1 MAYNKRNESLKIELI
16 SLFGDQDKVY
26 TVGKYFHQ
34 MYINIDD
41 ILKTWDGSHQTS
53 DVAPTIFYKTLYKII
68 YFAMHDELEEDN
80 FRSFLRTQMYKRTY
94 PQLLRKENSKW
105 WDDIQTEKTI
115 ESRKTIFWRAFYKA
129 IDKPDK
135 AIQSFENAIAI
146 KPDYAE
152 AHNNLGV
159 TLQELGRLDMAV
171 KNYEKALTIKPDY
184 AEAYNN
190 LGNTLK
196 ELRQLDMAVKNYEK
210 ALAIKPDYA
219 VAHYNLGIVL
229 MEFGQRDTAVK
240 SFEKA
245 LAIQPNYVKAHHS
258 LSILKKFTENDS
270 QITLMQSLLSN
281 SNLSQSERIQLCFA
295 LAKANE
301 DLGNQEELFEILK
314 TNIIVVVDETY
325 FEFANVSLAKYTRKF
340 SNLVILRSFSKWA
353 GIAGLRIGYMIS
365 NPKIIDNIIKIK
377 QPYNIN
383 VAAEAAA
390 INILSNPEI
399 AFEKVNLI
407 LKDKLIFESELK
419 KIKGLRLFPSKGN
432 FVLIEFLDI
441 ASDEVYNELAFNG
454 IFVRKFSDPKL
465 DKMLRF
471 SIGTTT
477 QMELLLSVM
486 KKILK
491 N

>member
-1 MAYNKRNESLKIELI
+1 MFDLEKFYNKHIQDIEPYVPVDPNEQLVKSSGVKSENVIRLNANENPYGPPESILNDIKDSDLSIYPDSFQRRLRSSLKSYTGIEESELI
-16 SLFGDQDKVY
+16 AGAVS
-26 TVGKYFHQ
+26 
-34 MYINIDD
+34 
-41 ILKTWDGSHQTS
+41 
-53 DVAPTIFYKTLYKII
+53 
-68 YFAMHDELEEDN
+68 DELIDLL
-80 FRSFLRTQMYKRTY
+80 FRSFVNVGDSIIDCEPTFGMYSFGARIIGAKIYSVPRTSTWDVDVEGILSKVTSDTKMIFLASPNNPTGN
-94 PQLLRKENSKW
+94 LL
-105 WDDIQTEKTI
+105 
-115 ESRKTIFWRAFYKA
+115 
-129 IDKPDK
+129 
-135 AIQSFENAIAI
+135 
-146 KPDYAE
+146 
-152 AHNNLGV
+152 
-159 TLQELGRLDMAV
+159 
-171 KNYEKALTIKPDY
+171 
-184 AEAYNN
+184 
-190 LGNTLK
+190 
-196 ELRQLDMAVKNYEK
+196 
-210 ALAIKPDYA
+210 
-219 VAHYNLGIVL
+219 
-229 MEFGQRDTAVK
+229 
-240 SFEKA
+240 
-245 LAIQPNYVKAHHS
+245 
-258 LSILKKFTENDS
+258 
-270 QITLMQSLLSN
+270 
-281 SNLSQSERIQLCFA
+281 
-295 LAKANE
+295 
-301 DLGNQEELFEILK
+301 NQEELFEILK

-383 VAAEAAA
+383 VAAEVAA
-390 INILSNPEI
+390 INILSNPEV